1 MVFLTLNWPQ
11 RVGKLISRERL
22 IKILKEYRSRL
33 VKILGDDLELM
44 FLYDSQARQDAAE
57 GSDTDVL
64 CVMNSP
70 IRYGDLINRASKDT
84 AEISLKYDIVISRA
98 FVNREDYDSGRSPF
112 LMNVHRE
119 QLAI

>member
-1 MVFLTLNWPQ
+1 MDLAYEG
-11 RVGKLISRERL
+11 GKVISRKRL
-22 IKILKEYRSRL
+22 NKILKEYRSRL
-33 VKILGDDLELM
+33 VQILGDDLELM
-44 FLYDSQARQDAAE
+44 VLYGSQARKDAVE
-57 GSDTDVL
+57 GSDIDVI

-70 IRYGDLINRASKDT
+70 IRYGDLINRTSKDT

-98 FVNREDYDSGRSPF
+98 FVNREDYDSGRSSF

>member
-1 MVFLTLNWPQ
+1 VISQNRLNQ
-11 RVGKLISRERL
+11 
-22 IKILKEYRSRL
+22 ILKEYRSRL
-33 VKILGDDLELM
+33 AETLGDDLELM
-44 FLYDSQARQDAAE
+44 VLYGSQARKDAAE
-57 GSDTDVL
+57 SSDIDVL
-64 CVMNSP
+64 CVMKSP
-70 IRYGDLINRASKDT
+70 IRYGDLIYRTSKDT